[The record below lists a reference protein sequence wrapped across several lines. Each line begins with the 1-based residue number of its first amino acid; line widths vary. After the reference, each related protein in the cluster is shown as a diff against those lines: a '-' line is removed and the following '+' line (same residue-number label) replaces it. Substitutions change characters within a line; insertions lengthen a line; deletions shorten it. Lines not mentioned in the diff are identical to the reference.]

1 LFAAQDVPG
10 QDGGRDPMKQLIA
23 VALVY
28 SLALPAWPQI
38 RPPPPPPDDDV
49 PELPREVQPV
59 EEMGYFESCF
69 GVPQVGSGPF
79 GISGEIAIP
88 IGGRSGD
95 GPPAVSVPSGTSDEK
110 AWLVAAVL
118 AAAALPV
125 VLYAVDKP
133 APRLVLQRFRC
144 PTFTLDVL
152 GGADNGRS
160 ALGDGSFG
168 FVSTRFGFGVGHVA
182 TDFQYDGAPRAVSAF
197 STHLVIR
204 ATPRDHVEGGL
215 AVGYRRSVL
224 RDRVQDGLEIGLP
237 HRYALW
243 RDGLRTVA
251 LELRPLLLLGSGVEP
266 SLEAAFLFPLA
277 QVVHLRAGGRV
288 YTFEGNLLWGLSAGL
303 GLTL

>member
-1 LFAAQDVPG
+1 
-10 QDGGRDPMKQLIA
+10 MKQLIA
-23 VALVY
+23 VALVF
-28 SLALPAWPQI
+28 SLALPAWPEI

-49 PELPREVQPV
+49 PQLPREVPPV

-69 GVPQVGSGPF
+69 GVPRVGSGPF

-95 GPPAVSVPSGTSDEK
+95 GPPSVPVSSGSSDEK

-118 AAAALPV
+118 AAMALPV
-125 VLYAVDKP
+125 VLYAIDKP

-152 GGADNGRS
+152 GGADNGRA
-160 ALGDGSFG
+160 ALGDGTFG
-168 FVSTRFGFGVGHVA
+168 FVSTRFSFGVGHVA

-197 STHLVIR
+197 STHLLIR

-215 AVGYRRSVL
+215 AIGYRRSVL
-224 RDRVQDGLEIGLP
+224 RDRIQDGLEIGLP

-266 SLEAAFLFPLA
+266 SLEAGLLFPLA
-277 QVVHLRAGGRV
+277 QVLHLRVGGRV

>member
-1 LFAAQDVPG
+1 
-10 QDGGRDPMKQLIA
+10 MKQLTAI
-23 VALVY
+23 ALVF
-28 SLALPAWPQI
+28 SLALPAWPQL

-49 PELPREVQPV
+49 PQLPREAPPV

-69 GVPQVGSGPF
+69 GVPRAASGPF

-88 IGGRSGD
+88 IGGRSSD
-95 GPPAVSVPSGTSDEK
+95 GPPSVPISSGSGDEK
-110 AWLVAAVL
+110 AWLVVAVVAAM
-118 AAAALPV
+118 ALPV
-125 VLYAVDKP
+125 VLYAVDRP

-168 FVSTRFGFGVGHVA
+168 FVSTRLGFGVGHVA

-197 STHLVIR
+197 STHLLIR

-215 AVGYRRSVL
+215 AIGYRRSVL

-251 LELRPLLLLGSGVEP
+251 LEIRPLLLLGSGVEP

-277 QVVHLRAGGRV
+277 QVLHLRAGGRV
-288 YTFEGNLLWGLSAGL
+288 YTFQGDLLWGLSAGL
-303 GLTL
+303 SLTL